1 MESVAY
7 ITTTFPTLAWFLENE
22 VHRLVRRGV
31 RVRVLTLRPVGREY
45 QPEHAPLA
53 FLTRRIGN
61 PLSPGAWAALAY
73 WLIRRPQVLVP
84 EAARMLWAS
93 RRSLYAL
100 AGHLAYLPAVYA
112 VAHRLLA
119 SLPALA
125 PARALMAPHVPEL
138 AAETS

>member
-61 PLSPGAWAALAY
+61 LPGA
-73 WLIRRPQVLVP
+73 
-84 EAARMLWAS
+84 
-93 RRSLYAL
+93 
-100 AGHLAYLPAVYA
+100 AGLYLP
-112 VAHRLLA
+112 VAA
-119 SLPALA
+119 ITS
-125 PARALMAPHVPEL
+125 ARSCLNSTRTAG
-138 AAETS
+138 